1 MCGNEINIFQRKALL
16 VGAFFLRY
24 LENGTPFVPL
34 LIKYNVMKH
43 LLLVAATL
51 IFTSSLFAQTSKV
64 NWMTIEEAVAAQK
77 KEPRKIL
84 IDVYTTW
91 CGPCKMMDSNTFT
104 NQDVVSFINKNF
116 YAVKFNAES
125 GTDVVFKG
133 TTYKNPSYDPNA
145 RGRNGVHEFS
155 RALRVSAY
163 PTIVYLD
170 ENLEMIAPI
179 KGYQSPQQIELYLK
193 FFSSNSY
200 KTVTSQEDWE
210 AWQKNFEPSFK

>member
-1 MCGNEINIFQRKALL
+1 MKHFLLFAAALL
-16 VGAFFLRY
+16 MNTV
-24 LENGTPFVPL
+24 
-34 LIKYNVMKH
+34 
-43 LLLVAATL
+43 
-51 IFTSSLFAQTSKV
+51 LFSQSPKV

-125 GTDVVFKG
+125 GAEVEFKG
-133 TTYKNPSYDPNA
+133 TKYNNPDYDPNA

-170 ENLEMIAPI
+170 ESLEMIAPI

-200 KTVTSQEDWE
+200 KSVTTQEEWE
-210 AWQKNFEPSFK
+210 AWQKDFEPSFK

>member
-1 MCGNEINIFQRKALL
+1 
-16 VGAFFLRY
+16 VGAFFFAIFEKWY
-24 LENGTPFVPL
+24 AICTIL
-34 LIKYNVMKH
+34 LKSNDMKH
-43 LLLVAATL
+43 LLLIAATL
-51 IFTSSLFAQTSKV
+51 VLSSALFAQTSKV
-64 NWMTIEEAVAAQK
+64 NWMTIEEATAAQK

-104 NQDVVSFINKNF
+104 NADVVSFINKNF

-125 GTDVVFKG
+125 GTDVQFKG
-133 TTYKNPSYDPNA
+133 TTYKNPSFDPNA

-193 FFSSNSY
+193 FFSSNTY

-210 AWQKNFEPSFK
+210 AWQKNFVPSFK

>member
-1 MCGNEINIFQRKALL
+1 
-16 VGAFFLRY
+16 VGAFFFAIFEKWYAICTIQLKS
-24 LENGTPFVPL
+24 ND
-34 LIKYNVMKH
+34 MKH

-51 IFTSSLFAQTSKV
+51 VFSSALFAQTSKV
-64 NWMTIEEAVAAQK
+64 NWMTIEEATAAQK

-104 NQDVVSFINKNF
+104 NADVVSFINKNF

-125 GTDVVFKG
+125 GTDVQFKG
-133 TTYKNPSYDPNA
+133 TTYKNPSFDPNA

-170 ENLEMIAPI
+170 EKLEMIAPI

-193 FFSSNSY
+193 FFSSNTY

-210 AWQKNFEPSFK
+210 AWQKNFVPSFK

>member
-1 MCGNEINIFQRKALL
+1 
-16 VGAFFLRY
+16 VGAFFFAIFEKWYAICTIQLKS
-24 LENGTPFVPL
+24 ND
-34 LIKYNVMKH
+34 MKH
-43 LLLVAATL
+43 LLLIAATL
-51 IFTSSLFAQTSKV
+51 VLSSALFAQTSKV
-64 NWMTIEEAVAAQK
+64 NWMTIEEATAAQK

-104 NQDVVSFINKNF
+104 NADVVSFINKNF

-125 GTDVVFKG
+125 GTDVQFKG
-133 TTYKNPSYDPNA
+133 TTYKNPSFDPNA

-193 FFSSNSY
+193 FFSSNTY

-210 AWQKNFEPSFK
+210 AWQKNFVPSFK

>member
-1 MCGNEINIFQRKALL
+1 M
-16 VGAFFLRY
+16 GAFFFAIFEKWYAICTIQLKS
-24 LENGTPFVPL
+24 ND
-34 LIKYNVMKH
+34 MKH
-43 LLLVAATL
+43 LLLIAATL
-51 IFTSSLFAQTSKV
+51 VLSSALFAQTSKV
-64 NWMTIEEAVAAQK
+64 NWMTIEEATAAQK

-104 NQDVVSFINKNF
+104 NADVVSFINKNF

-125 GTDVVFKG
+125 GTDVQFKG
-133 TTYKNPSYDPNA
+133 TTYKNPSFDPNA

-193 FFSSNSY
+193 FFSSNTY

-210 AWQKNFEPSFK
+210 AWQKNFVPSFK